1 MLYHLFG
8 HRFILKSCRVNYCG
22 GGATRVAESEPE
34 SQRVG
39 GFWVE
44 LESDS

>member
-1 MLYHLFG
+1 MTQKNDCLNVKSLVCPMLQ
-8 HRFILKSCRVNYCG
+8 N
-22 GGATRVAESEPE
+22 RVAELEL
-34 SQRVG
+34 QGVG

>member
-1 MLYHLFG
+1 MNLAQV
-8 HRFILKSCRVNYCG
+8 ILIYCRVNYGG
-22 GGATRVAESEPE
+22 GGATRFAESE